1 MKGKVATNML
11 RPGVSLEPIQH
22 LLGHASVKTT
32 EVYIKARLPELVE
45 PTSRALVKRKVDDDR
60 G

>member
-1 MKGKVATNML
+1 ML